1 MKMAPRKAYE
11 TELEELDRQVAE
23 MARKTSMAIELAVQS
38 FEKLDLE
45 LAEKVKGIDVEMYAL
60 NQEIEKRC
68 LEVIALQSPVAKDLR
83 TIGTYLKVITDF
95 DRIGRYARDIAEV
108 TVHAQTMA
116 HFKPLVSIPNMA
128 KMAEKMVDLSVEAFL
143 ERDTSLTKEVFELE
157 DKVDSLYDEIFR
169 EVITYMMEDPKKIGL
184 GINYTLVARY
194 LERIADHACNISERV
209 VYMVTGERVVKT

>member
-1 MKMAPRKAYE
+1 MSPRKAYE
-11 TELEELDRQVAE
+11 TELTELDQLVE
-23 MARKTSMAIELAVQS
+23 KMATRTREAIELAVES
-38 FEKLDLE
+38 FEKLDLD
-45 LAEKVKGIDVEMYAL
+45 LVEKVKMIDEEMYLL
-60 NQEIEKRC
+60 NIEIEKRC

-108 TVHAQTMA
+108 TVHAQSMA
-116 HFKPLVSIPNMA
+116 HFKPFVSIPH
-128 KMAEKMVDLSVEAFL
+128 MAEMAERMVDLSVDAFL
-143 ERDTSLTKEVFELE
+143 KRDTSPTKEVFELE

-169 EVITYMMEDPKKIGL
+169 EVITYMMEDSRKIGL

-209 VYMVTGERVVKT
+209 IYMVTGQRVVKE

>member
-1 MKMAPRKAYE
+1 MSPRKAYE
-11 TELEELDRQVAE
+11 TELTELDRLME
-23 MARKTSMAIELAVQS
+23 KMATRTSEAIELAVMS
-38 FEKLDLE
+38 FEKLDLD
-45 LAEKVKGIDVEMYAL
+45 LAEKVKKIDEEMYLL
-60 NQEIEKRC
+60 NIEIEKRC

-108 TVHAQTMA
+108 TIHAQAMA
-116 HFKPLVSIPNMA
+116 HFKPLVSIPH
-128 KMAEKMVDLSVEAFL
+128 MAEMAERMVDLSVDAFL
-143 ERDTSLTKEVFELE
+143 KRDTLLTKEVFELE

-169 EVITYMMEDPKKIGL
+169 EVITYMMEDSKKIGL

-209 VYMVTGERVVKT
+209 IYMVTGQRVVKE

>member
-1 MKMAPRKAYE
+1 MSPRKAYE
-11 TELEELDRQVAE
+11 TELVELDQLVE
-23 MARKTSMAIELAVQS
+23 KMAKRTSEAIELAVES
-38 FEKLDLE
+38 FEKLDLD
-45 LAEKVKGIDVEMYAL
+45 LAEKVREIDEEMYSL
-60 NQEIEKRC
+60 NIDIEKRC

-95 DRIGRYARDIAEV
+95 DRIGRYARDIADV
-108 TVHAQTMA
+108 TVHAKDMA
-116 HFKPLVSIPNMA
+116 HFKPLVSIPHMA
-128 KMAEKMVDLSVEAFL
+128 DMAERMVDLSVEGFL
-143 ERDTSLTKEVFELE
+143 SRNTELTKEVFELE

-209 VYMVTGERVVKT
+209 IYLVTGQRVVKE

>member
-1 MKMAPRKAYE
+1 MAPRKAYE
-11 TELEELDRQVAE
+11 SELAELDHQVEE
-23 MARKTSMAIELAVQS
+23 MARKTSEAIELAVES
-38 FEKLDLE
+38 FEKLDMD
-45 LAEKVKGIDVEMYAL
+45 LAEQVKKIDTDMYKL
-60 NQEIEKRC
+60 NIEIEKRC

-108 TVHAQTMA
+108 TAHAQTMA
-116 HFKPLVSIPNMA
+116 HFKPLVSIPHMA
-128 KMAEKMVDLSVEAFL
+128 KMAEKMVDLSVKAFL
-143 ERDTSLTKEVFELE
+143 DRDTGPTKEVFNLE

-169 EVITYMMEDPKKIGL
+169 EVITYMMEDSKKIGL

-209 VYMVTGERVVKT
+209 IYMVTGQRVVKE

>member
-1 MKMAPRKAYE
+1 MSPRKAYE
-11 TELEELDRQVAE
+11 TELTELDRLME
-23 MARKTSMAIELAVQS
+23 KMATRTSEAIELAVRS
-38 FEKLDLE
+38 FEKLDLD
-45 LAEKVKGIDVEMYAL
+45 LAEKVKKIDEEMYLL
-60 NQEIEKRC
+60 NIEIEKRC

-108 TVHAQTMA
+108 TIHAQAMA
-116 HFKPLVSIPNMA
+116 HFKPLVSIPH
-128 KMAEKMVDLSVEAFL
+128 MAEMAERMVDLSVDAFL
-143 ERDTSLTKEVFELE
+143 RRDTLPTKEVFELE

-169 EVITYMMEDPKKIGL
+169 EVITYMMEDSKKIGL

-209 VYMVTGERVVKT
+209 IYMVTGQRVVKE

>member
-1 MKMAPRKAYE
+1 MSPRKAYE
-11 TELEELDRQVAE
+11 TELTELDQLVE
-23 MARKTSMAIELAVQS
+23 KMATRTSEAIELAVES
-38 FEKLDLE
+38 FEKLDLD
-45 LAEKVKGIDVEMYAL
+45 LAEKVKKIDEEMYVL
-60 NQEIEKRC
+60 NIEIEKRC

-108 TVHAQTMA
+108 TTHAQAMS
-116 HFKPLVSIPNMA
+116 HFKPLVSIPH
-128 KMAEKMVDLSVEAFL
+128 MAEMAERMVDLSVEAFL
-143 ERDTSLTKEVFELE
+143 RRDTKPTKEVFELE

-169 EVITYMMEDPKKIGL
+169 EVITYMMEDSKKIGL

-209 VYMVTGERVVKT
+209 IYMVTGQRVIKE